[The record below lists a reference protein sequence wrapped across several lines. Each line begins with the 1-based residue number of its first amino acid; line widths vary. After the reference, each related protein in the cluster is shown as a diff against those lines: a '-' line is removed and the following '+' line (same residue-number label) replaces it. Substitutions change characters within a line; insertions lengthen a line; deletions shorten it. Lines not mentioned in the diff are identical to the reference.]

1 MNNLSQTTPDELYRV
16 KVANQCGVYANAAL
30 GAVWVQLTAVDFSN
44 LGALTG
50 GAVAACTAGQDF
62 TELTIWNDSVN
73 TVYFVLRANAV
84 GEVPATSAFPV
95 PAGGVVIKEC
105 SLINAGAGVTT
116 VSIIA
121 SGAGSSMR
129 LAANFATR

>member
-1 MNNLSQTTPDELYRV
+1 
-16 KVANQCGVYANAAL
+16 
-30 GAVWVQLTAVDFSN
+30 VWVQLTAADFSN

-50 GAVAACTAGQDF
+50 GAVTACTAGQDF

-73 TVYFVLRANAV
+73 VVYFVLRSNAV

-95 PAGGVVIKEC
+95 PAGGVVVKEC
-105 SLINAGAGVTT
+105 SLINSGAGVTT

-121 SGAGSSMR
+121 SGAGSAMR